1 MFPKRLFLS
10 LLVIT
15 ASLKSMPAQSLR
27 PVLHAQLVELTSE
40 NKASVL
46 IWDIRQEGVLTQ
58 VREEV
63 FHSPH
68 CVGSLLK
75 PFLVLA
81 AAEDHL
87 FDVQNAEIVRLR
99 FLPIPCTGIP
109 TARCPVEC
117 WYKKGHGP
125 LDLKSALAVS
135 CNQFFFQL
143 AQRVSAKTY
152 CGILEK
158 FGLTFVQ
165 GMNSSNVPRDLTQQ
179 DVSPE
184 LMIGLNSQFRL
195 IPFDLLRAYLVLIN
209 GGYSYNGRQT
219 FFSSESIAAM
229 RNIGSAFRLGALE
242 GTSQLA
248 QAELPENSSLIGKTG
263 TSPRI
268 MHQRLVPHR
277 TDGWFVGAFPAEQPA
292 IAVMVYF
299 PNGLGAKNA
308 APLGGKT
315 MRAYL
320 QALR

>member
-1 MFPKRLFLS
+1 MLLKKLILSILFMA
-10 LLVIT
+10 
-15 ASLKSMPAQSLR
+15 ASFGSNAAQTLR
-27 PVLHAQLVELTSE
+27 PALHARLVELTSE
-40 NKASVL
+40 NKGSVL
-46 IWDIRQEGVLTQ
+46 LWDIRQEKILTQ
-58 VREEV
+58 VREGV
-63 FHSPH
+63 FYSPH

-87 FDVQNAEIVRLR
+87 FDVQNSEIVRLR
-99 FLPIPCTGIP
+99 FPLLACTGDS

-117 WYKKGHGP
+117 WYKRGHGL

-158 FGLTFVQ
+158 FGLVFVKEKDSR
-165 GMNSSNVPRDLTQQ
+165 NASRDFTEQ

-195 IPFDLLRAYLVLIN
+195 IPFDLLKAYLVLLN
-209 GGYSYNGRQT
+209 GGYLQKGGRIH
-219 FFSSESIAAM
+219 FSSEMDAAIH
-229 RNIGSAFRLGALE
+229 NIGSALRLAALG

-248 QAELPENSSLIGKTG
+248 QSELPKNSLLIGKTG

-268 MHQRLVPHR
+268 MGQQVVPYK

-299 PNGLGAKNA
+299 PKGLGAKNA
-308 APLGGKT
+308 APLGGKA